1 MANHLTDQQLIIAE
15 LEKKLCRLKIL
26 IRRERFASLK
36 YENNGWAGEDKIYRH
51 KARVQIDSILKE
63 VDSKQLNIDL

>member
-1 MANHLTDQQLIIAE
+1 MANHLTEQQLIIAE

-36 YENNGWAGEDKIYRH
+36 YENNGWNSKDKSERYT
-51 KARVQIDSILKE
+51 ARVQIDAILKE